1 MKTKVIFLT
10 TVFDSINTGPGIYA
24 DYLWKSFRNDR
35 EIDFHVVAPS
45 ASERNSNLHLAGI
58 QTRSLAQY
66 RVLQN
71 ATLKLAKKLGPKSII
86 HSNNA
91 HSIWLLKN
99 FTGPVIAQINDYD
112 AAESLQSP
120 IRKIYQYGPRRYTSL
135 AWRRINEKTAISFC
149 KRIVCNSYFTQ
160 SQIQKSYR
168 GTNLDHSLVIHKAV
182 DNDFFRNPPSGK
194 TPIKFNLIGKNRILF
209 LGANWK
215 RKGLDIAIHA
225 LKKILPSNPDCA
237 LIVAGK
243 KGQNADAT
251 IAELP
256 QKLGIAESVQFLG
269 PVKREDLPLLFRE
282 CDLLTLP
289 SREEALGVAILEA
302 LASGLPVAG
311 ADVGGIPEILG
322 GCQHSI
328 LVRPNDPSD
337 LATAFQKILSSKS
350 KQNDIQSE
358 CHTVANRFSKEV
370 MIKKIKTLYLEIEA
384 SRI

>member
-1 MKTKVIFLT
+1 MKTKIIFLT
-10 TVFDSINTGPGIYA
+10 SVFNSVNTGPGIYA
-24 DYLWKSFRNDR
+24 NYLWQSFRNDR

-45 ASERNSNLHLAGI
+45 ASEINSNLHIAGI
-58 QTRSLAQY
+58 HTRSLAQY
-66 RVLQN
+66 AALQN
-71 ATLKLAKKLGPKSII
+71 KALKLAEKLGPESII

-112 AAESLQSP
+112 AADSLQSP
-120 IRKIYQYGPRRYTSL
+120 IRKIYHYGPRRYTSL
-135 AWRRINEKTAISFC
+135 AWRRINEKKAISFC
-149 KRIVCNSYFTQ
+149 NKIVFNSYFTQ
-160 SQIQKSYR
+160 ARIQRGYS
-168 GTNLDHSLVIHKAV
+168 GTNLDHSVVIHKAV
-182 DNDFFRNPPSGK
+182 DVDFFRKPLSRNNP
-194 TPIKFNLIGKNRILF
+194 TEFNLIGKNRILF

-243 KGQNADAT
+243 KGRNADAT

-269 PVKREDLPLLFRE
+269 PVKREDLPHLFRE

-311 ADVGGIPEILG
+311 SDVGGIPEILG

-350 KQNDIQSE
+350 KGNDIQRE
-358 CHTVANRFSKEV
+358 CHAVANRFSKEV
-370 MIKKIKTLYLEIEA
+370 MIKIIKNLYLETKT